1 MICFVRW
8 ITTVVCCTI
17 TMFES
22 LSRGVT
28 TNKSTAQVAGRST
41 RTSVTSRRGAATM
54 TDLVVWV
61 IYLYLRRR
69 RRWRWRRDADRCVDA
84 RLNIR
89 ACLACLYATP
99 GDAAPWFQSSVFVA
113 RPSTRRVPRRTRQ
126 PYSLAQCTSHTW
138 VSQSSWQNP
147 FNLRLCLGKHLGED
161 PSYLRLVGIV
171 EMILFIS

>member
-1 MICFVRW
+1 MSCIYQI
-8 ITTVVCCTI
+8 ITTVVCCKI

-22 LSRGVT
+22 FSRGVT
-28 TNKSTAQVAGRST
+28 TNKSPLCEDVCF
-41 RTSVTSRRGAATM
+41 VAATM

-126 PYSLAQCTSHTW
+126 PYSLAQRTSHTW
-138 VSQSSWQNP
+138 VSQSSCRIP

-161 PSYLRLVGIV
+161 PSCWHCWDDSLYFLNIRARFLSP
-171 EMILFIS
+171 FF